1 MKLVTYNDSY
11 KSQVSNLLYKYMLE
25 MEHNCIGSTYEAI
38 DMMVS
43 SGRHIYLLLD
53 DKDMVIG
60 FTIFYINNQYGLLPP
75 TIVNEY
81 VYLLPTYRTSVATKY
96 LLLQMLEYC
105 DYFNYDLYGYTYKES
120 SNINNSK
127 LMGGIEVGSIYRFN
141 IDNMKKKLKR
151 LRRK

>member
-1 MKLVTYNDSY
+1 MKIVVYNDSY
-11 KSQVSNLLYKYMLE
+11 KYQVSNLLYKYMLE
-25 MEHNCIGSTYEAI
+25 MEHNCIGSTDEAI
-38 DMMVS
+38 DMMIAN
-43 SGRHIYLLLD
+43 GRHIYLLLD
-53 DKDMVIG
+53 DKDIVIG

-81 VYLLPTYRTSVATKY
+81 VYLLPPYRTSVATKY

-120 SNINNSK
+120 SNIKNSK
-127 LMGGIEVGSIYRFN
+127 VVDSIEVGTIYRVP